1 LIEPIALRAS
11 IACLF
16 VLVPVVLAAQSIDGT
31 ADWGYGRSTYR
42 TGDEQTT
49 NSSFMQGYTLGYRS
63 SFWDPRFL
71 TYAGELTFN
80 RNALTFGQ
88 DEGASEQTG
97 FKVTANLFPTRTF
110 RASIHGSRQIGG
122 ESANYPESSAVR
134 GGLVLAAGSTP
145 ELRTERSEF
154 GVNWQLTDKSMPR
167 VELSYQEGSATIAA
181 GSLDAVQQQSSLQ
194 ALVARE
200 GPRVSNTLRYQRS
213 AFDNGVSQ
221 AFRQRYSDLGY
232 ELVARASDRTWGTV
246 RAGRRTTF
254 SLFDVPAQFTD
265 IGIASYH
272 PPPGGEIDLLY
283 GTATL
288 AHQANEGL
296 SADMSVGF
304 DREQSDV
311 GGTTALLATATTQY
325 RPLTGVTLHTSG
337 TYGDRG
343 QETSGTRLVVLTR
356 GVATGAEYSL
366 VLRLLRASA
375 AYEVGRGWNTSEHG
389 LNGQSRLWRGRAEAG
404 TGVLR
409 FVQLN
414 VGYDQSRSVDDLL
427 PFGNQWQEHT
437 HASAHST
444 LTARITLDAG
454 YETASIER
462 GLAPEL
468 FRTRYRQAT
477 GAVSFAL
484 TRQRQL
490 SFTSGRFFN
499 HSFAADD
506 SNEYVGLAFN
516 GSLIGPLRLALTVR
530 REHTLSAVSR
540 LDQDGYYANGVIEYR
555 VRLFTF
561 SLEHRYTDLALVYA
575 GRLEPLTFTGN
586 QILFRVTRRFGVAR

>member
-1 LIEPIALRAS
+1 MIEPIALGTS
-11 IACLF
+11 VTFLLL
-16 VLVPVVLAAQSIDGT
+16 LVPVALAAQSVDGT

-49 NSSFMQGYTLGYRS
+49 NSSFMQGYTVGYRS
-63 SFWDPRFL
+63 SFWDPRLL

-80 RNALTFGQ
+80 RNALTYGQ
-88 DEGASEQTG
+88 EEGASKQTG
-97 FKVTANLFPTRTF
+97 FKVTANLFPSRPF
-110 RASIHGSRQIGG
+110 RGSIHGSRQIGG
-122 ESANYPESSAVR
+122 ESANYPESSTVR
-134 GGLVLAAGSTP
+134 SGLVLPAGSAP

-154 GVNWQLTDKSMPR
+154 GVNWQLTGQAMPR

-181 GSLDAVQQQSSLQ
+181 GALDAVQQQKFLQ
-194 ALVARE
+194 AIVAKE
-200 GPRVSNTLRYQRS
+200 GPRLSNTLRYQRN

-265 IGIASYH
+265 IGVAGYH

-288 AHQANEGL
+288 THQANKGL

-304 DREQSDV
+304 DREQSDA
-311 GGTTALLATATTQY
+311 GGTSALLATATTQY
-325 RPLTGVTLHTSG
+325 RPLAGVTVHATG
-337 TYGDRG
+337 IYGDRG
-343 QETSGTRLVVLTR
+343 QRTAGTTLLVLTR
-356 GVATGAEYSL
+356 GLTTGAEYSL
-366 VLRLLRASA
+366 LLHLLRASG

-389 LNGQSRLWRGRAEAG
+389 LQGESRMWRGRAEAG

-409 FVQLN
+409 IVQLS

-427 PFGNQWQEHT
+427 PFGNQWLERT
-437 HASAHST
+437 HASAHSA
-444 LTARITLDAG
+444 LTPRIMLDAG

-462 GLAPEL
+462 GLVSQL

-477 GAVSFAL
+477 GAVSFVL

-499 HSFAADD
+499 RSFAADD

-516 GSLIGPLRLALTVR
+516 GSLIGPLRLALSVR

-540 LDQDGYYANGVIEYR
+540 LDQDGYYTNGVIDYR
-555 VRLFTF
+555 LRLFTF
-561 SLEHRYTDLALVYA
+561 SLEHRYTDLALAYV